1 MARSNDISLKE
12 AIERLVKTY
21 KIEGKLNE
29 VKLLNSWEKLMGAM
43 VANRTNELFIRDRKL
58 FVLLSSASLREEL
71 NMNRKKILQ
80 LLNQEAG
87 AEVIDEVVF
96 N

>member
-1 MARSNDISLKE
+1 MARANDISLKE

-29 VKLLNSWEKLMGAM
+29 VKLLNSWEKLMGTM
-43 VANRTNELFIRDRKL
+43 VANRTNEIFIRDRKL

-71 NMNRKKILQ
+71 NMNRQKILQ

>member
-1 MARSNDISLKE
+1 MARSNDKSLKE
-12 AIERLVKTY
+12 AIEQLVKTY

-29 VKLLNSWEKLMGAM
+29 VKLLSSWEKLMGTM
-43 VANRTNELFIRDRKL
+43 VAKRTNELFIRDRKL

-71 NMNRKKILQ
+71 NMSRNKILEM
-80 LLNQEAG
+80 LNQEAG
-87 AEVIDEVVF
+87 AHVIDEVVF